1 MINKYYIVPY
11 CLTWYIVN
19 FIKIDSYKLLI
30 KIDKKIYNKWFCK
43 YDIACTYSKDGV
55 ETKML
60 LINLLF
66 HDIDMFLFYSTV
78 KLKLYS

>member
-1 MINKYYIVPY
+1 MKLTAAFRGGYHGVYNKIH
-11 CLTWYIVN
+11 N
-19 FIKIDSYKLLI
+19 LI
-30 KIDKKIYNKWFCK
+30 KKIYNKWFCK